1 MIQILS
7 HFRRKL
13 INYGKVYSKFSH
25 DPLVRGHYF
34 KLNKQYSRLRKFK
47 YREYKNSLIEQLQS
61 LHDDNSKLY
70 WNIINELKNRE
81 NKDYSSAVAPSK
93 LLSHFQSLGE
103 LKESYK
109 ARLAQLERRLDDLE
123 KIPCYNDLDNVI
135 SQKRDHLSNIKAEKQ
150 EGPRS

>member
-1 MIQILS
+1 
-7 HFRRKL
+7 
-13 INYGKVYSKFSH
+13 
-25 DPLVRGHYF
+25 
-34 KLNKQYSRLRKFK
+34 
-47 YREYKNSLIEQLQS
+47 
-61 LHDDNSKLY
+61 LY

-93 LLSHFQSLGE
+93 WLSHFQSPGE

-109 ARLAQLERRLDDLE
+109 ARLAQLERESYKARLAHLERRLDDLE

-135 SQKRDHLSNIKAEKQ
+135 SKKRDHLSNIKVEKQ